1 MRHKICQFVL
11 YRMSSNSRIVPVY
24 YEYTSIPSEFLMR
37 CGSAGGATP
46 VYATPQSAHD
56 LLWLRRVT
64 AQHTA
69 QICRASLICKWPLE
83 RLATLSGV
91 RHIEARCVNS
101 ALHTIN
107 MCLVYVAISVLPPKH
122 MCTAGADREAK
133 GLGGHH

>member
-11 YRMSSNSRIVPVY
+11 YRMSSNIRIVPVY
-24 YEYTSIPSEFLMR
+24 YEYIPSEFLMLF
-37 CGSAGGATP
+37 GSAGGATP

-64 AQHTA
+64 AQHIA

-83 RLATLSGV
+83 RLAMLSGV

-101 ALHTIN
+101 ALQSPHDK
-107 MCLVYVAISVLPPKH
+107 YVLSV
-122 MCTAGADREAK
+122 CGNVSAAT
-133 GLGGHH
+133 